1 LIGFGGADENSE
13 QETQY
18 FVAVIQDATSHVE
31 QKFHLRVI
39 GRNSPS
45 ADQVMA

>member
-13 QETQY
+13 QTQY
-18 FVAVIQDATSHVE
+18 FVAVIQDAPSHVE
-31 QKFHLRVI
+31 QKSQLRVI

-45 ADQVMA
+45 ADQELI